1 MSRYLTRLKDL
12 LAEDSSTRQTDKTD
26 KSPSVGFVGDQGGH
40 VSVDDSAETFDV
52 DFVEERAALA
62 ADSVPTR
69 YLDGWARLQCQRPF
83 SIDSRVW
90 RRAIDDAGLFLDA
103 WGADAAAMRWRSGE
117 LFGAPGEGRTGGLVW
132 RLRGARVEQL
142 GPAFAILSDGRSVER
157 ATDES

>member
-52 DFVEERAALA
+52 DSVEERAALA

-103 WGADAAAMRWRSGE
+103 WGADAAAMR
-117 LFGAPGEGRTGGLVW
+117 
-132 RLRGARVEQL
+132 
-142 GPAFAILSDGRSVER
+142 
-157 ATDES
+157 